1 MLLTCKAPL
10 LGGVEDD
17 AAGVSSPVLV
27 ADPDGVVAAVAED
40 SEALVAVEDDAAEA
54 VEAVDAGAALEDEAA
69 GFLIPHTASVS
80 NSVGM
85 GLFHA
90 LQFVTCLSIESV
102 EPH

>member
-1 MLLTCKAPL
+1 ME
-10 LGGVEDD
+10 EDA
-17 AAGVSSPVLV
+17 AAGVSDPVLV

-40 SEALVAVEDDAAEA
+40 SGAFVTVEDDAAEA
-54 VEAVDAGAALEDEAA
+54 VEAGAALEDEAA